1 MTTAAMKNGSVDD
14 DDVDSDNT
22 NINVNNVD
30 DVDDVDDDN
39 DDNDDIVI
47 IMYYL
52 TKNGKKN
59 SDFTRVVVAISGK
72 RRFLGNFHSAMK
84 IFHPEL
90 SRR

>member
-22 NINVNNVD
+22 NNNVNNVNN
-30 DVDDVDDDN
+30 VDDDN

-52 TKNGKKN
+52 TKNGKKI
-59 SDFTRVVVAISGK
+59 RISLASLSPFPANDDSWETSI
-72 RRFLGNFHSAMK
+72 RR
-84 IFHPEL
+84 
-90 SRR
+90 